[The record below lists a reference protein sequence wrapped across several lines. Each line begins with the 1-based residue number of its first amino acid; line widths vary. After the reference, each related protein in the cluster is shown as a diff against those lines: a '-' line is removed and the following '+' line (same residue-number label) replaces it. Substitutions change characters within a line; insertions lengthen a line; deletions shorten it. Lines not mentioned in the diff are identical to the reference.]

1 MHRRARGDSATG
13 LASRT
18 IAVAVPDKGNYCVH
32 ELAESKNPRAPLGNP
47 QPGCQQERAA
57 YKPRLSITL
66 GCRRR
71 GARAA
76 ARRGH
81 DERNDETIETQR
93 LSEDENQNHTDE
105 ELGLLRRCP
114 HTRVTNDADRHTRSQ
129 TRETTGQTGPQVAEG
144 PEESVLWHR
153 HSSAATRGLL
163 DASSHHNGNDEAVDT
178 NHTSHNHG
186 NDGLHDELGVHD
198 THGADAHAGLGSAV
212 GSAKV
217 CNTQA

>member
-18 IAVAVPDKGNYCVH
+18 IAVAVPDKGNYCMH

-76 ARRGH
+76 APPCPPAL
-81 DERNDETIETQR
+81 QK
-93 LSEDENQNHTDE
+93 LK
-105 ELGLLRRCP
+105 ELDLAQANYKK
-114 HTRVTNDADRHTRSQ
+114 VKDA
-129 TRETTGQTGPQVAEG
+129 
-144 PEESVLWHR
+144 L
-153 HSSAATRGLL
+153 AAY
-163 DASSHHNGNDEAVDT
+163 EAI
-178 NHTSHNHG
+178 
-186 NDGLHDELGVHD
+186 
-198 THGADAHAGLGSAV
+198 AV
-212 GSAKV
+212 
-217 CNTQA
+217 